1 MNDPRNVHI
10 KWKDAHGMKYY
21 FGNETDEVF
30 AVYEK
35 DGSFYPVFV
44 EKYGEDAIPDATKTK
59 AIEDAQTIQA
69 LDKYMRPYGVDG
81 KRKIYMAGP
90 LFNEG
95 DRYTN
100 QINSDALRTLGHSTF
115 LPQEV
120 VITKDSS
127 ALVKAACFYMDLKA
141 IRECDILLA
150 NCNGIDIDS
159 GTAAEIG
166 LAYGLEK
173 KTILNKSDVRNYYNE
188 SFRLNNFVGGLA
200 GNQVCSTLEEVI
212 ERIGAI

>member
-1 MNDPRNVHI
+1 
-10 KWKDAHGMKYY
+10 MKYY
-21 FGNETDEVF
+21 YGDKSDPAF

-35 DGSFYPVFV
+35 DGICYPVFT
-44 EKYGEDAIPDATKTK
+44 EKYGNRAIPYDREMEEVTDGK
-59 AIEDAQTIQA
+59 AVEA
-69 LDKYMRPYGVDG
+69 LDKYRNPYRGG
-81 KRKIYMAGP
+81 SRRIYMAGP

-100 QINSDALRTLGHSTF
+100 QENSDRLRALGYTTF

-120 VITKDSS
+120 VITEDSG

-141 IRECDILLA
+141 IAECDVLFA

-166 LAYGLEK
+166 LAYGLQK
-173 KTILNKSDVRNYYNE
+173 KIILYKSDVRNYYNE
-188 SFRLNNFVGGLA
+188 TFRLNNFVGGLTD
-200 GNQVCSTLEEVI
+200 NLVCATMEEVI
-212 ERIGAI
+212 ENLTSA